1 MTDSLSSLSW
11 APSPWQTHVEVSGPS
26 RIRFLQGLFSN
37 DVQALEV
44 GQGTEGFFP
53 TVQGKILAHCL
64 VLKEEDRV
72 LILGLGDQTEG
83 LLPHLQKY
91 AMIEDVEIQNR
102 QPEVGGILV
111 WGSKLPEF
119 LAGLAAPELSH
130 PLSHGNATYQGVP
143 VSLFRTPLFGFVS
156 VELRGP
162 SDLLPSLAHQLQGME
177 GTEEGLEVVERFR
190 IENRFPR
197 HGKDLTAEHLAQE
210 ANRDDA
216 AISFRKGCYLGQET
230 VARIDALGHVN
241 KKLVPLRIEGVL
253 QGLSLPY
260 PIEKDG
266 KQVGQVTSLA
276 STDNQ
281 GVGLGMLRRE
291 VNQPGTRL
299 EVPWGTIEVLA

>member
-1 MTDSLSSLSW
+1 MTDLLSPLSW
-11 APSPWQTHVEVSGPS
+11 APSPWQTHLEVSGPS

-64 VLKEEDRV
+64 VLKEDERV

-91 AMIEDVEIQNR
+91 GMIEDVEIQNR
-102 QPEVGGILV
+102 QSEVGAKLV

-119 LAGLAAPELSH
+119 LASLAALELTK
-130 PLSHGNATYQGVP
+130 PLSHGQVTYQGAP
-143 VSLFRTPLFGFVS
+143 LHLLRTPLFGFDT
-156 VELRGP
+156 VELRGATE
-162 SDLLPSLAHQLQGME
+162 LLASLANQLQEMDA
-177 GTEEGLEVVERFR
+177 TEETLETVERLR

-197 HGKDLTAEHLAQE
+197 HGVDLTAEHLAQE

-241 KKLVPLRIEGVL
+241 KKLVPLRVEGAP

-276 STDNQ
+276 QTGNQ
-281 GVGLGMLRRE
+281 GIGLGMLRRE